1 MKNER
6 GTRNN
11 VAFSAFLFFFN
22 GVYSCTV
29 IRLTSTPYILDAF
42 SVTVYVCCDS
52 TSASLNAFFHS
63 IHETSSCVK
72 EEKKKKIL
80 VLNVFVYSQK
90 TYEQH

>member
-1 MKNER
+1 MKNE
-6 GTRNN
+6 TWNKKQLC
-11 VAFSAFLFFFN
+11 VLSIFVFFS

-72 EEKKKKIL
+72 EEKKR
-80 VLNVFVYSQK
+80 
-90 TYEQH
+90 